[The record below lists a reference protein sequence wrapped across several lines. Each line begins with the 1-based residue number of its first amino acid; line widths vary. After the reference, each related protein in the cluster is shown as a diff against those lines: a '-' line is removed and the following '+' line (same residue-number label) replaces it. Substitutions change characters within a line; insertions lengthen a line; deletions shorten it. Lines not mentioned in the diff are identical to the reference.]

1 MSNKCLDVAMIPRFG
16 PDDSALGYGQYHAL
30 VRTVPHNGTD
40 STTQWYRRG
49 KRGRICPAEPD

>member
-1 MSNKCLDVAMIPRFG
+1 MSKKCLDVAMIPRFG
-16 PDDSALGYGQYHAL
+16 TDDSALWYGQYHAL